1 MSELGGLNVLK
12 QVNDSRKGSS
22 MTGKHMMASGLTRR
36 GIGIVRMAVAVTL
49 VVAGGAGCGGP
60 AMPKVY
66 PATGT
71 VTWKG
76 EPLADATVS
85 FVPSVGAPSD
95 GKTDAQGK
103 FTIMTNGQPGA
114 RAGACKVTVS
124 KFAGAGASMP
134 AAPKPEDMMKMYEKK
149 KKGEVEKGE
158 IPAKFGRPDTSGLSA
173 EVTTDGAKNVFTFDL
188 QD

>member
-1 MSELGGLNVLK
+1 M
-12 QVNDSRKGSS
+12 
-22 MTGKHMMASGLTRR
+22 
-36 GIGIVRMAVAVTL
+36 
-49 VVAGGAGCGGP
+49 AGGAGFGTETRGVGLAIVVALGAVGLAGCGGST
-60 AMPKVY
+60 MPKIY

-71 VTWKG
+71 VTYKG
-76 EPLADATVS
+76 EALADATVS

-103 FTIMTNGQPGA
+103 FAIMTNGMPGA

-124 KFAGAGASMP
+124 KFAGAAPSMP

-158 IPAKFGRPDTSGLSA
+158 IPAKYGRPDTSGLAA

-188 QD
+188 KD

>member
-1 MSELGGLNVLK
+1 M
-12 QVNDSRKGSS
+12 
-22 MTGKHMMASGLTRR
+22 
-36 GIGIVRMAVAVTL
+36 
-49 VVAGGAGCGGP
+49 AGGAGVGVVGTRCLTLAVVVALGAIGLAGCGGST
-60 AMPKVY
+60 MPKIY

-103 FTIMTNGQPGA
+103 FTIMTNVKPGA

-124 KFAGAGASMP
+124 KFAGAAPSMP
-134 AAPKPEDMMKMYEKK
+134 AAPKPADMMKMYEKK

-173 EVTTDGAKNVFTFDL
+173 EVTTEGAKNVFTFDL
-188 QD
+188 KD

>member
-1 MSELGGLNVLK
+1 M
-12 QVNDSRKGSS
+12 
-22 MTGKHMMASGLTRR
+22 
-36 GIGIVRMAVAVTL
+36 
-49 VVAGGAGCGGP
+49 AGGAGVGVVGTRCVTLAVVVALGAIGLAGCGGST
-60 AMPKVY
+60 MPKVY

-103 FTIMTNGQPGA
+103 FTIMTNGKPGA

-124 KFAGAGASMP
+124 KFAGAAPSMP

-173 EVTTDGAKNVFTFDL
+173 EVTTEGAKNVFTFDL
-188 QD
+188 KD

>member
-1 MSELGGLNVLK
+1 M
-12 QVNDSRKGSS
+12 
-22 MTGKHMMASGLTRR
+22 
-36 GIGIVRMAVAVTL
+36 
-49 VVAGGAGCGGP
+49 AGGAGVGVVGTRCLTLAVVVALGAIGLAGCGGST
-60 AMPKVY
+60 MPKIY

-103 FTIMTNGQPGA
+103 FTIMTNGKPGA

-124 KFAGAGASMP
+124 KFAGAAPSMP

-173 EVTTDGAKNVFTFDL
+173 EVTTEGAKNVFTFDL
-188 QD
+188 KD

>member
-1 MSELGGLNVLK
+1 M
-12 QVNDSRKGSS
+12 
-22 MTGKHMMASGLTRR
+22 
-36 GIGIVRMAVAVTL
+36 
-49 VVAGGAGCGGP
+49 AGGAGVGVVGTRCVTLGVVVALGAIGLVGCGGST
-60 AMPKVY
+60 MPKIY

-103 FTIMTNGQPGA
+103 FTIMTNGKPGA

-134 AAPKPEDMMKMYEKK
+134 AAPKPEDMMKMYDKK

-173 EVTTDGAKNVFTFDL
+173 EVTTEGAKNVFTFDL
-188 QD
+188 KD

>member
-1 MSELGGLNVLK
+1 MSRGAGFGMRAGARSVRQIVVLAVVMALGAVGL
-12 QVNDSRKGSS
+12 
-22 MTGKHMMASGLTRR
+22 
-36 GIGIVRMAVAVTL
+36 
-49 VVAGGAGCGGP
+49 AGCGGST
-60 AMPKVY
+60 MPKVY

-95 GKTDAQGK
+95 GRTDAQGK

-124 KFAGAGASMP
+124 KFAGAGGSSP
-134 AAPKPEDMMKMYEKK
+134 AASKPEDMIKMYEKK

-158 IPAKFGRPDTSGLSA
+158 IPAKFGRPDTSGLAA

-188 QD
+188 KD

>member
-1 MSELGGLNVLK
+1 VCL
-12 QVNDSRKGSS
+12 
-22 MTGKHMMASGLTRR
+22 A
-36 GIGIVRMAVAVTL
+36 IVVTL
-49 VVAGGAGCGGP
+49 VAVGLAGCGGST
-60 AMPKVY
+60 MPKIY

-76 EPLADATVS
+76 APLADATVS

-103 FTIMTNGQPGA
+103 FTIMTNGKPGA
-114 RAGACKVTVS
+114 RAGTCKVTVS
-124 KFAGAGASMP
+124 KFAGAAPSMP

-158 IPAKFGRPDTSGLSA
+158 IPAKYGRPDTSGLTA
-173 EVTTDGAKNVFTFDL
+173 EVTTDGAKNVFPFDL
-188 QD
+188 KD

>member
-1 MSELGGLNVLK
+1 M
-12 QVNDSRKGSS
+12 
-22 MTGKHMMASGLTRR
+22 
-36 GIGIVRMAVAVTL
+36 
-49 VVAGGAGCGGP
+49 AGGAGVGVVGTRCLTLAVVVALGAIGLAGCGGST
-60 AMPKVY
+60 MPKIY

-103 FTIMTNGQPGA
+103 FTIMTNGKPGA

-124 KFAGAGASMP
+124 KFAGAAPSMP
-134 AAPKPEDMMKMYEKK
+134 AAPKPEDMMKRYEQK

-173 EVTTDGAKNVFTFDL
+173 EVTTEGAKNVFTFDL
-188 QD
+188 KD

>member
-1 MSELGGLNVLK
+1 
-12 QVNDSRKGSS
+12 
-22 MTGKHMMASGLTRR
+22 MMARRTGVGLWA
-36 GIGIVRMAVAVTL
+36 GVRSVRQTVVLAVVMTIAAVGL
-49 VVAGGAGCGGP
+49 AGCGGST
-60 AMPKVY
+60 MPKIY

-103 FTIMTNGQPGA
+103 FAIMTNGMPGA

-188 QD
+188 KD

>member
-1 MSELGGLNVLK
+1 M
-12 QVNDSRKGSS
+12 
-22 MTGKHMMASGLTRR
+22 
-36 GIGIVRMAVAVTL
+36 
-49 VVAGGAGCGGP
+49 AGGAGVGVVGTRCLTLAVVVALGAIGLAGCGGST
-60 AMPKVY
+60 MPKIY

-103 FTIMTNGQPGA
+103 FAIMTNGMPGA

-124 KFAGAGASMP
+124 KFAGAAPSMP

-188 QD
+188 KD

>member
-1 MSELGGLNVLK
+1 M
-12 QVNDSRKGSS
+12 
-22 MTGKHMMASGLTRR
+22 
-36 GIGIVRMAVAVTL
+36 
-49 VVAGGAGCGGP
+49 AGGAGYGLWAGVRSMHQTVVVAVVMALGAIGLAGCGGST
-60 AMPKVY
+60 MPKVY

-85 FVPSVGAPSD
+85 FVPSLGAPSD
-95 GKTDAQGK
+95 GRTDAQGK

-124 KFAGAGASMP
+124 KFVG
-134 AAPKPEDMMKMYEKK
+134 AAPSTPTPTPEDMMKMYEKK

-158 IPAKFGRPDTSGLSA
+158 IPVKYGRPDTSGLTA
-173 EVTTDGAKNVFTFDL
+173 EVTADGVKNVFTFDL
-188 QD
+188 ED

>member
-1 MSELGGLNVLK
+1 M
-12 QVNDSRKGSS
+12 
-22 MTGKHMMASGLTRR
+22 
-36 GIGIVRMAVAVTL
+36 
-49 VVAGGAGCGGP
+49 AGGAGVGVVGTRCVTLAVVVALGAVGLAGCGGST
-60 AMPKVY
+60 MPKVY

-95 GKTDAQGK
+95 GRTDAQGK
-103 FTIMTNGQPGA
+103 FTIMTNGMPGA

-124 KFAGAGASMP
+124 KFAGASASMP
-134 AAPKPEDMMKMYEKK
+134 ATSKPEDMMKIYEKK

-158 IPAKFGRPDTSGLSA
+158 IPAKYGRPDTSGLAA
-173 EVTTDGAKNVFTFDL
+173 EVTVDGAKNVFTFDL
-188 QD
+188 KD

>member
-1 MSELGGLNVLK
+1 MARLAMEREWFSSRECAGGCRAAALV
-12 QVNDSRKGSS
+12 VVV
-22 MTGKHMMASGLTRR
+22 ASLAIGLT
-36 GIGIVRMAVAVTL
+36 
-49 VVAGGAGCGGP
+49 GCGGP
-60 AMPKVY
+60 AQPKLY

-76 EPLADATVS
+76 TPLADATVS

-103 FTIMTNGQPGA
+103 FSIMTNGQPGA
-114 RAGACKVTVS
+114 RAGACKVAVS
-124 KFAGAGASMP
+124 KFAGAASSMP

-149 KKGEVEKGE
+149 KKGEFEKGE
-158 IPAKFGRPDTSGLSA
+158 IPAKYGRPDTSGLSA

-188 QD
+188 ND

>member
-1 MSELGGLNVLK
+1 
-12 QVNDSRKGSS
+12 
-22 MTGKHMMASGLTRR
+22 MTGKRITAGGLTR
-36 GIGIVRMAVAVTL
+36 GNIGMVGMAVAVAL
-49 VVAGGAGCGGP
+49 VGAALTGCGGP

-76 EPLADATVS
+76 AALADATVS
-85 FVPSVGAPSD
+85 FVPAAGLPSD

-114 RAGACKVTVS
+114 RAGACKVTVN
-124 KFAGAGASMP
+124 KFAGASSMP
-134 AAPKPEDMMKMYEKK
+134 AAPKPEDMMKMAQMR

-158 IPAKFGRPDTSGLSA
+158 IPAKYGRPDTSGLTA
-173 EVTTDGAKNVFTFDL
+173 EVTTDGPKNVFTFDL
-188 QD
+188 ND

>member
-1 MSELGGLNVLK
+1 M
-12 QVNDSRKGSS
+12 
-22 MTGKHMMASGLTRR
+22 
-36 GIGIVRMAVAVTL
+36 
-49 VVAGGAGCGGP
+49 AGGAGFGGVAGTRCVRLAVVVALGAIGLAGCGGST
-60 AMPKVY
+60 MPKIY
-66 PATGT
+66 PVTGT

-103 FTIMTNGQPGA
+103 FTIMTNGKPGA

-124 KFAGAGASMP
+124 KFAGPAPSMP

-158 IPAKFGRPDTSGLSA
+158 IPAKYGRPDTSGLTA
-173 EVTTDGAKNVFTFDL
+173 EVTTEGAKNVFTFELKD
-188 QD
+188 

>member
-1 MSELGGLNVLK
+1 M
-12 QVNDSRKGSS
+12 
-22 MTGKHMMASGLTRR
+22 
-36 GIGIVRMAVAVTL
+36 
-49 VVAGGAGCGGP
+49 AGGAGVGVVGTRCLTLAVVVVLGAIGLAGCGGST
-60 AMPKVY
+60 MPKIY

-103 FTIMTNGQPGA
+103 FTIMTNGKPGA

-124 KFAGAGASMP
+124 KFAGAAPSMP

-173 EVTTDGAKNVFTFDL
+173 EVTTEGAKNVFTFDL
-188 QD
+188 KD

>member
-1 MSELGGLNVLK
+1 MARGAGLGMRAGARSVRRIVVLAVVMALGAVGL
-12 QVNDSRKGSS
+12 
-22 MTGKHMMASGLTRR
+22 
-36 GIGIVRMAVAVTL
+36 
-49 VVAGGAGCGGP
+49 AGCGGST
-60 AMPKVY
+60 MPKVY

-95 GKTDAQGK
+95 GRTDAQGK
-103 FTIMTNGQPGA
+103 FTIMTNGMPGA

-134 AAPKPEDMMKMYEKK
+134 ADPKPEDMIKMYENKK

-158 IPAKFGRPDTSGLSA
+158 IPAKYGRPDTSGLSA
-173 EVTTDGAKNVFTFDL
+173 EVTTEGAKNVFTFDL
-188 QD
+188 KD

>member
-1 MSELGGLNVLK
+1 
-12 QVNDSRKGSS
+12 
-22 MTGKHMMASGLTRR
+22 MAGEAGFGAGTR
-36 GIGIVRMAVAVTL
+36 GVCLAIAVAFAAVGL
-49 VVAGGAGCGGP
+49 VGCGGST
-60 AMPKVY
+60 MPKIY

-76 EPLADATVS
+76 QPLADATVS

-103 FTIMTNGQPGA
+103 FTIMTNGKPGA

-124 KFAGAGASMP
+124 KFSGAAPSMP
-134 AAPKPEDMMKMYEKK
+134 AAPTPEDMMKMYEKK

-158 IPAKFGRPDTSGLSA
+158 IPAKYGRPDTSGLTA
-173 EVTTDGAKNVFTFDL
+173 EVTTDGAKNVFPFDL
-188 QD
+188 KD

>member
-1 MSELGGLNVLK
+1 MVGT
-12 QVNDSRKGSS
+12 RC
-22 MTGKHMMASGLTRR
+22 LTL
-36 GIGIVRMAVAVTL
+36 AV
-49 VVAGGAGCGGP
+49 VVALGAIGLAGCGGST
-60 AMPKVY
+60 MPKIY

-103 FTIMTNGQPGA
+103 FTIMTNGKPGA

-124 KFAGAGASMP
+124 KFAGAAPSMP

-149 KKGEVEKGE
+149 KTGEVEKGE

-173 EVTTDGAKNVFTFDL
+173 EVTTEGAKNVFTFDL
-188 QD
+188 KD

>member
-1 MSELGGLNVLK
+1 MARLGMERGWFS
-12 QVNDSRKGSS
+12 SRGC
-22 MTGKHMMASGLTRR
+22 G
-36 GIGIVRMAVAVTL
+36 AVAV
-49 VVAGGAGCGGP
+49 VASLAIGLTGCGGP
-60 AMPKVY
+60 AQPKLY

-103 FTIMTNGQPGA
+103 FAIMTNGMPGA

-134 AAPKPEDMMKMYEKK
+134 AAAKPEDMMKMYEKK

-158 IPAKFGRPDTSGLSA
+158 IPAKYGRPDTSGLAA
-173 EVTTDGAKNVFTFDL
+173 EVTADGAKNMFTFDL
-188 QD
+188 KD

>member
-1 MSELGGLNVLK
+1 M
-12 QVNDSRKGSS
+12 
-22 MTGKHMMASGLTRR
+22 
-36 GIGIVRMAVAVTL
+36 
-49 VVAGGAGCGGP
+49 AGGAGVGVVGTRCLTLAVVVALGAIGLAGCGGST
-60 AMPKVY
+60 MPKIY

-103 FTIMTNGQPGA
+103 FTIMTNGKPGA

-124 KFAGAGASMP
+124 KFAGAAPSMP

-173 EVTTDGAKNVFTFDL
+173 EVTTEGAKNVFNFDL
-188 QD
+188 KD

>member
-1 MSELGGLNVLK
+1 MTIAAVGL
-12 QVNDSRKGSS
+12 
-22 MTGKHMMASGLTRR
+22 
-36 GIGIVRMAVAVTL
+36 
-49 VVAGGAGCGGP
+49 AGCGGST
-60 AMPKVY
+60 MPKVY

-95 GKTDAQGK
+95 GRTDAQGK
-103 FTIMTNGQPGA
+103 FTIMTNGMPGA

-124 KFAGAGASMP
+124 KFAGAGGSSLAAS
-134 AAPKPEDMMKMYEKK
+134 KPEDMIKMYEKK
-149 KKGEVEKGE
+149 KGEVDKAE
-158 IPAKFGRPDTSGLSA
+158 IPAKYGRPDTSGLAA

-188 QD
+188 KD

>member
-1 MSELGGLNVLK
+1 M
-12 QVNDSRKGSS
+12 
-22 MTGKHMMASGLTRR
+22 
-36 GIGIVRMAVAVTL
+36 
-49 VVAGGAGCGGP
+49 AGGAGVGVVGTRCLTLAVVVALGAIGLAGCGGST
-60 AMPKVY
+60 MPKVY

-71 VTWKG
+71 VIWKG

-103 FTIMTNGQPGA
+103 FTIMTNGKPGA

-124 KFAGAGASMP
+124 KFAGAAPSMP

-173 EVTTDGAKNVFTFDL
+173 EVTTEGAKNVFTFDL
-188 QD
+188 KD

>member
-1 MSELGGLNVLK
+1 MAGGAEVGVRSVG
-12 QVNDSRKGSS
+12 Q
-22 MTGKHMMASGLTRR
+22 T
-36 GIGIVRMAVAVTL
+36 IVWAVVVAVGAVGL
-49 VVAGGAGCGGP
+49 AGCGGST
-60 AMPKVY
+60 MPKIY

-95 GKTDAQGK
+95 GRTDAQGK
-103 FTIMTNGQPGA
+103 FTIMTNGMPGA

-134 AAPKPEDMMKMYEKK
+134 AASKPEDMIKMYENK
-149 KKGEVEKGE
+149 KKGEVEKGA
-158 IPAKFGRPDTSGLSA
+158 IPAKYGRPDTSGLAA
-173 EVTTDGAKNVFTFDL
+173 EVTADGAKNVFTFDL
-188 QD
+188 KD

>member
-1 MSELGGLNVLK
+1 MARGAELGMRAGARSVRQIAVLAVVLALGAVGL
-12 QVNDSRKGSS
+12 
-22 MTGKHMMASGLTRR
+22 
-36 GIGIVRMAVAVTL
+36 
-49 VVAGGAGCGGP
+49 AGCGGST
-60 AMPKVY
+60 MPKVY

-76 EPLADATVS
+76 APLADATVS

-95 GKTDAQGK
+95 GRTDAQGK
-103 FTIMTNGQPGA
+103 FTIMTNGMPGA

-134 AAPKPEDMMKMYEKK
+134 AASKPEDMIKMYEKK

-158 IPAKFGRPDTSGLSA
+158 IPAKYGRPDTSGLAA
-173 EVTTDGAKNVFTFDL
+173 EVTADGAKNVFTFDL
-188 QD
+188 KD